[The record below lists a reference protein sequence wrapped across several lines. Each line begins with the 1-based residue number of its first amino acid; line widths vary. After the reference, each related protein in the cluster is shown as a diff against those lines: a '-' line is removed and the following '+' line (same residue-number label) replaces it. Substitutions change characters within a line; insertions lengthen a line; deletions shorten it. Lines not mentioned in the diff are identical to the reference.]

1 MSSHHESIIREPLI
15 TGTNIT
21 YNKITED
28 VCAPVERMP
37 SKAWWMGFTVAVL
50 GLRLGLGYHQ
60 LRMVGRYWSRRNFD
74 FCDLITFP
82 SELEKLN

>member
-15 TGTNIT
+15 TGTDIT

-50 GLRLGLGYHQ
+50 GLILWLIAVGYTFWTGIGAWGLNKT
-60 LRMVGRYWSRRNFD
+60 VG
-74 FCDLITFP
+74 
-82 SELEKLN
+82 